1 MRTYQRLIAMIA
13 VGAMILTIGIM
24 TGCQQK
30 PLVSDTEARLI
41 LDRYLEMVNETKPE
55 LASQVLDSG
64 FVLMSPILPGPLEGI
79 QAFKE
84 FIEQNS
90 IAFPDYDVM
99 LKDYMV
105 EGERIW
111 FLFTMSGTNTGPL
124 EETQP
129 TGRKF
134 NITGVGIAEVANGK
148 LKQVEMFWNSV
159 SFFEQLGFTLVPPQV
174 GTE

>member
-1 MRTYQRLIAMIA
+1 MRTYQYLMTVVA
-13 VGAMILTIGIM
+13 VGAIIVTIGIM
-24 TGCQQK
+24 SGCQQK
-30 PLVSDTEARLI
+30 PLVSDSEARLI

-64 FVLMSPILPGPLEGI
+64 FVLMSPMLPGPLEGI

-84 FIEQNS
+84 FIVQNS
-90 IAFPDYDVM
+90 LAFPDYDVM
-99 LKDYMV
+99 LKDFMV

-129 TGRKF
+129 TGKKF
-134 NITGVGIAEVANGK
+134 NITGVGIATVANGK
-148 LKQVEMFWNSV
+148 LKEVETYWNSA
-159 SFFEQLGFTLVPPQV
+159 SFFEQLGFKLVPPQP